1 MRKVTL
7 FLLVVF
13 CLGLVGCS
21 KDAEVQAF
29 ITELDTTTNEMVSKI
44 DANPN
49 SAGIDQAQKAFEA
62 KKDSLKTKFDAFKDA
77 RGVQVSADMQKKL
90 VDSATANGKSL
101 SDVMT
106 KNMSKISQ
114 DKDAMPKFQKLMKD
128 YADTFKMQ

>member
-49 SAGIDQAQKAFEA
+49 SAGIDEAQKAFEA

>member
-21 KDAEVQAF
+21 KDSEVQAF
-29 ITELDTTTNEMVSKI
+29 ITELDATTKEMVSKI
-44 DANPN
+44 DANPS
-49 SAGIDQAQKAFEA
+49 SAGIDEAQKSFEA
-62 KKDSLKTKFDAFKDA
+62 KKASLKTKFDAFKDA

-114 DKDAMPKFQKLMKD
+114 DKDAMPKFQQLMKD
-128 YADTFKMQ
+128 YAETFKM

>member
-29 ITELDTTTNEMVSKI
+29 ITELDTTTKEMVSKI

-49 SAGIDQAQKAFEA
+49 SAGIDEAQKAFEA